1 LRSAAPVYVPNVDDA
16 VLVKAP
22 VPETGADF
30 VVFREIDVHVGIT
43 LVYLTLD
50 AIVEGPVLVLE
61 IVLLEP
67 E

>member
-1 LRSAAPVYVPNVDDA
+1 
-16 VLVKAP
+16 
-22 VPETGADF
+22 VPETGVDF

-50 AIVEGPVLVLE
+50 AIFEGPVLVLE

>member
-22 VPETGADF
+22 VPETGVGF
-30 VVFREIDVHVGIT
+30 VVFREVDVHVGIT

-50 AIVEGPVLVLE
+50 SIFEGPVLVLE